1 MGGTDEFNP
10 ISSRGTMRLKMLRR
24 LLTLVV
30 IPLCAANLIAQAA
43 DTDARFGLPLQF
55 AGTAFGQSGAAA
67 GKSFGFAVF
76 ITDWTTDQQVKDFT
90 DRLREDGPDGLG
102 KALDKTK
109 DVGRVSPTGFVGNSF
124 RFARATPTPDGGM
137 HIVMVTDRPMS
148 FWERYNSGR
157 STQYPFGIVVLNVD
171 SAGKGTGTLAPIC
184 KIKFNKKNELEIEN
198 YGQKPLRLANVRIEK
213 SGGPK

>member
-1 MGGTDEFNP
+1 
-10 ISSRGTMRLKMLRR
+10 MRLKMLRR
-24 LLTLVV
+24 LLMLAV
-30 IPLCAANLIAQAA
+30 IPLCAASSLMAQDAN
-43 DTDARFGLPLQF
+43 TDARFALPLQF
-55 AGTAFGQSGAAA
+55 AGTAFGQAGAAA
-67 GKSFGFAVF
+67 GKSFGFTVF

-90 DRLREDGPDGLG
+90 DTLRENGPDGLV
-102 KALDKTK
+102 KAFDKTK

-124 RFARATPTPDGGM
+124 RFARATRTQGGGM

-157 STQYPFGIVVLNVD
+157 STQYPFGIIVLNVD

-184 KIKFNKKNELEIEN
+184 KIKFNKKNELEIEH

-213 SGGPK
+213 SGKSE

>member
-1 MGGTDEFNP
+1 
-10 ISSRGTMRLKMLRR
+10 MRVKMLRR

-30 IPLCAANLIAQAA
+30 FPLCAGASLIAQ
-43 DTDARFGLPLQF
+43 DTGTDARFALPLQF
-55 AGTAFGQSGAAA
+55 AGTAFRQAGAAA
-67 GKSFGFAVF
+67 GKSFGFTVF
-76 ITDWTTDQQVKDFT
+76 VTDWTTDQQVKDFIDT
-90 DRLREDGPDGLG
+90 LRENGPDGLV
-102 KALDKTK
+102 KAFDKTK

-124 RFARATPTPDGGM
+124 RFAKATPTQGGGM

-157 STQYPFGIVVLNVD
+157 STQYPFGIIELNVD

-184 KIKFNKKNELEIEN
+184 KIKFNKKNELEIEH
-198 YGQKPLRLANVRIEK
+198 YGQKPLRLGNVRLEK